1 MCGIYGRV
9 SKTPFKLRTAL
20 NKAKKLEYRGYD
32 SYGYLYLDDIFKQV
46 VKKIG
51 RVEIIEN
58 NIETNMFLFHCRWAT
73 HGKVSLDNTHPIKTI
88 NREFDIG
95 AGTCKTNSYLLVH
108 NGTITNYEEIIKD
121 SWITTSGETDTRA
134 IGVLLHKHFRD
145 TEIYKSINKIK
156 SELEGT
162 YACVFTDFYSD
173 YLVAFRKDN
182 PLYYNQFGE
191 VSSDPFIKQSILLK
205 ENEVLLIKKDI
216 IEVIT
221 GVGEANACMRII
233 NLGDELQ
240 EEEFIHSTCSMKDE
254 IYEQTNLV
262 KKNHSL
268 LDIEKPEKI
277 MIFGMGSSY
286 NAALLIKRYFSK
298 ICNIKNIEV
307 EFSTEIDFKNLDKK
321 CLYIGITQSGHTKD
335 TLDAFVELKNYN
347 TVCVTNNLHS
357 PCASIANN
365 VIYIEAEH
373 EQAVVAT
380 KSFTMTCLSLLKQ
393 CSVWNKDYKIDT
405 GLFSSCID
413 SILNIDLSKISN
425 FLSSYQNIIILGCQ
439 NFYPISQEIS
449 LKIKE
454 ACYIHSEAMIGSQL
468 KHGSLTLVSPEMAFL
483 FIMTNN
489 EKYDRLIEVNISQ
502 VLCRNGKVVVIGKTS
517 LPVDYQ
523 VDYNPIDEELNPLL
537 VNVIGQIISYNI
549 SKIKNIDSDK
559 PRNICKSVTV
569 N

>member
-32 SYGYLYLDDIFKQV
+32 SYGFLYDGNNLHKR
-46 VKKIG
+46 IG
-51 RVEIIEN
+51 RINLDEPDIEISL
-58 NIETNMFLFHCRWAT
+58 FLFHCRWAT
-73 HGKVSLDNTHPIKTI
+73 HGNVSLENTHPIRTSTKDT
-88 NREFDIG
+88 
-95 AGTCKTNSYLLVH
+95 SYYLVH
-108 NGTITNYEEIIKD
+108 NGTITNYEEIIENNRHV
-121 SWITTSGETDTRA
+121 IMFGETDTRA
-134 IGVLLHKHFRD
+134 IGFLLHKHIKYINCK
-145 TEIYKSINKIK
+145 EIYRSINKIK
-156 SELEGT
+156 SELKGT
-162 YACVFTDFYSD
+162 YACVFANADED
-173 YLVAFRKDN
+173 YLIGFRKDN
-182 PLYYNQFGE
+182 PLYYNQYGE
-191 VSSDPFIKQSILLK
+191 VSSDPFIKESVLLD
-205 ENEVLLIKKDI
+205 ENEVLYIQKGIIQIIRDVSYNEELITA
-216 IEVIT
+216 ENVL
-221 GVGEANACMRII
+221 I
-233 NLGDELQ
+233 NLSHKLQ
-240 EEEFIHSTCSMKDE
+240 EEEFIHSTSSMKDE
-254 IYEQTNLV
+254 IHEQINLV
-262 KKNHSL
+262 KKNHYL
-268 LDIEKPEKI
+268 LDIEKPKKI

-286 NAALLIKRYFSK
+286 NAALLVKRYFSK

-307 EFSTEIDFKNLDKK
+307 EFSTEIDFNNLDKK

-347 TVCVTNNLHS
+347 TICVTNNLHS

-393 CSVWNKDYKIDT
+393 CSIWNKNYKVNID
-405 GLFSSCID
+405 LFSNCIQKV
-413 SILNIDLSKISN
+413 LNIDLSKISS
-425 FLSSYQNIIILGCQ
+425 FLSLYQNIIILGCQ

-502 VLCRNGKVVVIGKTS
+502 VLCRSGKIVVIGKTS

-523 VDYNPIDEELNPLL
+523 IDYNSIDEELNPLL
-537 VNVIGQIISYNI
+537 VNIIGQIISYNI